1 MKIMENN
8 SPSFK
13 TGLTT
18 KLLKDFKNI
27 NINEKEAEFAAKG
40 IDAKFLNN
48 KFICGSSILTAEI
61 LNEVSGKYK
70 LPFDFL
76 PFSIRAYNDKNLAL
90 ESVKKCRGFCN
101 TNTKKILK
109 DEPPFIGTSLFF
121 NNSFLNFPILFDIDT
136 TINGLLNYLSSPHFL
151 QLFFHEWFH
160 CIQNNLIYKKH
171 GYEGK
176 CPVLRA
182 KYYKPKAD
190 GLYITQDRDVIA
202 GSFLNPKF
210 RAKVSKLVSKYAGN
224 SCLYSEF
231 FSELMTKITIKSL
244 DSKLRPVK
252 NPLDNIPRELPASL
266 RKYIERTLNV

>member
-1 MKIMENN
+1 MKITENN

-13 TGLTT
+13 TGLTI

-48 KFICGSSILTAEI
+48 KFICGSSVLTAEI

-90 ESVKKCRGFCN
+90 ESAKKCRGFCN

-160 CIQNNLIYKKH
+160 CIHNNLIYKKH
-171 GYEGK
+171 GYEGN

-182 KYYKPKAD
+182 KYYKPKAK
-190 GLYITQDRDVIA
+190 GLYITQDRDVISH
-202 GSFLNPKF
+202 SFLNPKF
-210 RAKVSKLVSKYAGN
+210 RAGISKLVSRYAGN

-231 FSELMTKITIKSL
+231 FAELMTKITTKSL
-244 DSKLRPVK
+244 NSKLEPVK
-252 NPLDNIPRELPASL
+252 NPLDSIPKELPPQL
-266 RKYIERTLNV
+266 KKYIEKTLNV